1 MYSDSEMYRLM
12 DLLPASGRMM
22 TKLVSKPEQR
32 HVIDHPFPTPWMTTR
47 PIWINF
53 DLLSQLSR
61 PECDLLVLR
70 TVSWMTGIKWF
81 RPNWYQAGVLAGF
94 VGVAVQ
100 AVQADAVGM
109 VAAGA
114 LSAIAGTQIWREN
127 RSPQKELDADDT
139 AIQVAQRR
147 GYTETEAAQALLFA
161 IEAVAHIEGRNLSL
175 NDLLRSQN
183 LRAIAQ
189 TSPIGVP
196 ANLRKP

>member
-1 MYSDSEMYRLM
+1 MYSDSEIYRLM

-32 HVIDHPFPTPWMTTR
+32 HVIDHPFPMPWMTAR
-47 PIWINF
+47 PIWVNF
-53 DLLSQLSR
+53 DMLSQLSR
-61 PECDLLVLR
+61 PECDLLMLR
-70 TVSWMTGIKWF
+70 TVSWMTSIKWF
-81 RPNWYQAGVLAGF
+81 RPNWYQAAVLAGV

-100 AVQADAVGM
+100 TVQADAVGM
-109 VAAGA
+109 IAAGA

-127 RSPQKELDADDT
+127 RSTQKELDADDT

-147 GYTETEAAQALLFA
+147 GYTEPEAAQALLSS
-161 IEAVAHIEGRNLSL
+161 IEAVAQIEGRNLSL
-175 NDLLRSQN
+175 IDLLRSQN

-189 TSPIGVP
+189 ISPVGAP